1 MASASTQSL
10 HLLSIHL
17 ASAPSG
23 LRAALAFCREDVE
36 HWLKRAAVAGA
47 PLAIVCGPESVDL
60 YSTEAGRRL
69 AYKPLLESLWSL
81 GRNLEGVDRVR
92 TTEARGHEVVRHLL
106 RQATG
111 LASTEHG
118 LSYEGCI
125 AEAWDRAAQHGTL
138 CDSLC
143 ELFQLAH
150 ATADRS
156 HAETELSAPN
166 STRAS
171 RQIEALSAE
180 RILEEE
186 LTALRIAAANDVR
199 ASTAP
204 GVANAEHRPSSLLP
218 TYAANEPSSSVR
230 IRISPFSLL
239 PVPER
244 HSG

>member
-10 HLLSIHL
+10 HLLSIRL
-17 ASAPSG
+17 GSAPSS
-23 LRAALAFCREDVE
+23 LCAALAFCREDVE
-36 HWLKRAAVAGA
+36 HWLKRAADAGA

-60 YSTEAGRRL
+60 YSTDAGRR
-69 AYKPLLESLWSL
+69 AAFKPLLESLWSL

-92 TTEARGHEVVRHLL
+92 TTEASGHEVVRHLL

-125 AEAWDRAAQHGTL
+125 GEAWERAAQYGTL
-138 CDSLC
+138 CDALC

-150 ATADRS
+150 ATAHRS

-166 STRAS
+166 STPAS
-171 RQIEALSAE
+171 RQLEALGAE

-199 ASTAP
+199 ASLAP
-204 GVANAEHRPSSLLP
+204 NVANAERRPSSLVP
-218 TYAANEPSSSVR
+218 AYAATEPRSSAR
-230 IRISPFSLL
+230 IRISPFSLM
-239 PVPER
+239 PAAPCR
-244 HSG
+244 SG